1 MKKVILV
8 LMMIAIVSPGFAY
21 QVDPWTTQDTVLQ
34 LTAVST
40 IMIDAWQT
48 WTFLHH
54 PNFPGQSETNPF
66 LGTHPSNKRFFTY
79 WGTCVIGHS
88 IISYILPKPLR
99 GFWQFFWIGAELKT
113 IHWNYQ
119 VGVRLKI

>member
-1 MKKVILV
+1 MKKVI
-8 LMMIAIVSPGFAY
+8 IVIFILLLTMPCFAW
-21 QVDPWTTQDTVLQ
+21 QKDPWTTSDTVLQ

-66 LGTHPSNKRFFTY
+66 LGPHPSNKRFFSY
-79 WGTCVIGHS
+79 WGICVVGHTT
-88 IISYILPKPLR
+88 ISYILPSPIR
-99 GFWQFFWIGAELKT
+99 QFWQFFWIGAELKT

-119 VGVRLKI
+119 VGVRVKI